1 MGRATVIR
9 QHSRVQHQQM
19 LAQDEE
25 ACRRRNQRNKNKAR
39 KIQESKKARQKWIY
53 IPTIILISAGIVMT
67 FGSTI
72 QGLGE
77 GSVFWEKKE
86 HFTKVGPIVLAV
98 GVVCL
103 LVTVGLESRC
113 QTKKNKEKTLAQT
126 FAPVLSVGLR
136 MPRKNS
142 RTVHTTSDKS
152 SIPIMAFEEEEFFA
166 KNVNTKPMEY
176 RESFTKSNN
185 NYVLKLVPT
194 SNVSSEMDI
203 TWPDS
208 FRRKY
213 RIGDQGKTSASLPLL
228 ADYSLDSMPI
238 LDTPQP
244 SSGDSI
250 SLDLSS
256 EDIGELPESFI

>member
-1 MGRATVIR
+1 M
-9 QHSRVQHQQM
+9 
-19 LAQDEE
+19 
-25 ACRRRNQRNKNKAR
+25 
-39 KIQESKKARQKWIY
+39 QESKKTREKLIY
-53 IPTIILISAGIVMT
+53 IPTIILISAGVVMT

-77 GSVFWEKKE
+77 GSVFWEKRE

-103 LVTVGLESRC
+103 LVTVGLSSWYQSR
-113 QTKKNKEKTLAQT
+113 KNKEKTLSQNFT
-126 FAPVLSVGLR
+126 PVLSMGLK

-166 KNVNTKPMEY
+166 MNVKTKPMEY

-185 NYVLKLVPT
+185 NYVLKHEAT
-194 SNVSSEMDI
+194 NNIKSDMDI

-213 RIGDQGKTSASLPLL
+213 RIGGQRMTSA
-228 ADYSLDSMPI
+228 
-238 LDTPQP
+238 
-244 SSGDSI
+244 
-250 SLDLSS
+250 
-256 EDIGELPESFI
+256 